1 MKRALA
7 VVAAVAMVVGALWWK
22 GVIGEGGGGADDGPA
37 AGPLRLL
44 CATELAAAC
53 EALDTFDEV
62 EVVRTE
68 DPGTTADALA
78 AGTSSGWDAWLT
90 SEPWVA
96 IARDRA
102 LAQDRG
108 LALDPSEPL
117 ASTPL
122 EVLATRTAATTL
134 GCDPTAPACWSAPS
148 ARVGLGPASTTAGAL
163 GAVAVAAELAG
174 RPDFATNDYDETDLR
189 TRLAAIASSDSS
201 RPADPVARLL
211 TAVGSFDLA
220 VGLAIRVPDAQSGR
234 VAATAVTPAVGV
246 RAVLATPTGAPEP
259 AVERIGIDRLRGALD
274 GAGWTPVTGAAPASG
289 LPNPAVIGAVA
300 ALWDEVR
307 R

>member
-22 GVIGEGGGGADDGPA
+22 GVIGGDGSGGGSSTAEPV
-37 AGPLRLL
+37 RVL

-53 EALDTFDEV
+53 EQLDGLDEV

-78 AGTSSGWDAWLT
+78 AGESTGWDAWLV

-102 LAQDRG
+102 VAQDRG
-108 LALDPSEPL
+108 LTLDPSEPL

-122 EVLATRTAATTL
+122 EVLATLTAATTL
-134 GCDPTAPACWSAPS
+134 GCDPAAPGCWSAPS

-174 RPDFATNDYDETDLR
+174 RPDFATNDYEETDLR

-234 VAATAVTPAVGV
+234 VGATEVAPAVRA
-246 RAVLATPTGAPEP
+246 RAVLAARNGSPDD
-259 AVERIGIDRLRGALD
+259 AVERIDTDRLRDAFEA
-274 GAGWTPVTGAAPASG
+274 AGWTPVTDAAPASG